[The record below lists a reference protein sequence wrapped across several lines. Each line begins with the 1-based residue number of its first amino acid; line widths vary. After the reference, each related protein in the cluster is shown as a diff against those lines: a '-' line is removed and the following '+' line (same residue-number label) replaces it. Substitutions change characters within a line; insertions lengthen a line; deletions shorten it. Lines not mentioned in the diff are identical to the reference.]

1 MTAVAVDPRF
11 RARRVAVKRAAGRK
25 RLLRVAIALAV
36 VGLVAGS
43 WFVTRSPLLDV
54 DHVRVAGASRTT
66 ATDIADAGGVGPGK
80 AMLDIRAATVERRLQ
95 ELPWVDTV
103 AVSLRWPGTVSVR
116 LTERAAVAL
125 ALSAPDTWVLIDG
138 AGRVLG
144 PAPADSPLPR
154 LSGIHAAG
162 EPGTLLDADARAA
175 LDVVAV
181 ADDHLDVSGVY
192 RKDGELW
199 VRLGSGLPVR
209 LGDDEHLDLKVL
221 AAATVIEQLAASGTS
236 AWAIDVSVPSAPVAK
251 TTAALL
257 EVRE

>member
-1 MTAVAVDPRF
+1 MTAVTVDPRF
-11 RARRVAVKRAAGRK
+11 RARRVAVKRAAGRR
-25 RLLRVAIALAV
+25 RLLRVAIV
-36 VGLVAGS
+36 MGVIGVVAGS

-66 ATDIADAGGVGPGK
+66 AADIADAGGVGPGT

-95 ELPWVDTV
+95 QLPWVDAV

-116 LTERAAVAL
+116 LTERTAVAV
-125 ALSAPDTWVLIDG
+125 ALSAPDSWVLVDG

-144 PAPADSPLPR
+144 PAPADSTLPR

-162 EPGTLLDADARAA
+162 EPGTALDADARAA

-181 ADDHLDVSGVY
+181 ADGHLDVSGVY
-192 RKDGELW
+192 RQDGELW
-199 VRLGSGLPVR
+199 ARLGSGLPVR
-209 LGDDEHLDLKVL
+209 FGDDQQLDLKVL
-221 AAATVIEQLAASGTS
+221 AAATVVDQLAATGTS
-236 AWAIDVSVPSAPVAK
+236 AWAVDVSVPTAPVAK
-251 TTAALL
+251 TAAALL